1 MQDKSFESQEIRG
14 SKILIVD
21 SHNNYGIILRQKRT
35 LIAKTKDNEIDGN
48 RRWTHSRWGKSM
60 VIVVCHMM

>member
-1 MQDKSFESQEIRG
+1 MQDKSFESQEVRG

-21 SHNNYGIILRQKRT
+21 SYNNYAIIVQQKRI

-48 RRWTHSRWGKSM
+48 RRWTHSRRGKSM
-60 VIVVCHMM
+60 VIAVCLMM

>member
-21 SHNNYGIILRQKRT
+21 SYNNYGIILRQKRI

-48 RRWTHSRWGKSM
+48 RR
-60 VIVVCHMM
+60 